1 MSDTIFHKCIGMVS
15 ILNSFEERLSKLEA
29 TILPVYQETDNLR
42 RRQENIDRTLEAL
55 DHVIG
60 FYNVSKGIVF
70 QEPLTFF
77 QLIKSNLSGIKW
89 YCFISELFLKAFQQL
104 PLLHTTLTQDYQILL
119 NSMSGLCNNKE
130 NRGNSLQY
138 HESFLNFC
146 RS

>member
-1 MSDTIFHKCIGMVS
+1 MVS

-70 QEPLTFF
+70 QPLTFF
-77 QLIKSNLSGIKW
+77 QLIKSNLSGIIKC
-89 YCFISELFLKAFQQL
+89 YCFISELFLMTFEL
-104 PLLHTTLTQDYQILL
+104 PLLYTPLTQDYQIFL

-130 NRGNSLQY
+130 NRGKSLQY

>member
-70 QEPLTFF
+70 QPLTFF

-89 YCFISELFLKAFQQL
+89 YCFISELFLMTIEQL
-104 PLLHTTLTQDYQILL
+104 PLLYTPLTQDYQILL

-138 HESFLNFC
+138 HESFLNFF

>member
-1 MSDTIFHKCIGMVS
+1 MSETIFHKCIGMVS

-89 YCFISELFLKAFQQL
+89 YCFISELFLKAFVL
-104 PLLHTTLTQDYQILL
+104 YAPYSRLSNFAEFY
-119 NSMSGLCNNKE
+119 E
-130 NRGNSLQY
+130 W
-138 HESFLNFC
+138 FL
-146 RS
+146 